1 MRTRVALIV
10 MLYVAS
16 ATAASA
22 EVLVRHAGEWETTID
37 NGQPRIVCFPTDVT
51 MDQGSIMQ
59 SMAKLPGANCT
70 ISDFKTVGAVTSYS
84 TQCTI
89 GGSQMTS
96 SGTITATGPDAF
108 STKAHSHG
116 GVIKMPNGKEAAMPD
131 IDMVTVSRRLG
142 PCKPGDR
149 QVTH

>member
-1 MRTRVALIV
+1 
-10 MLYVAS
+10 
-16 ATAASA
+16 
-22 EVLVRHAGEWETTID
+22 
-37 NGQPRIVCFPTDVT
+37 
-51 MDQGSIMQ
+51 MQ

-70 ISDFKTVGAVTSYS
+70 ISDFETSGAVTSYS

-96 SGTITATGPDAF
+96 SGTITVTGPDAF

>member
-1 MRTRVALIV
+1 MRTRAALIV

-22 EVLVRHAGEWETTID
+22 EALVRHAGEWETTID

-51 MDQGSIMQ
+51 MDQSSIMQ

-70 ISDFKTVGAVTSYS
+70 ISDFKTSGAVTNYS

-96 SGTITATGPDAF
+96 SGTITVTGPDAF
-108 STKAHSHG
+108 STKGAQPWRRDQDAQRERSRYAGYRHG
-116 GVIKMPNGKEAAMPD
+116 NGFAPARP
-131 IDMVTVSRRLG
+131 L
-142 PCKPGDR
+142 
-149 QVTH
+149 